1 MDVHQFNAMAS
12 HDAAELVRP
21 CLDIPRWVDAVTGG
35 RPYADAEAVL
45 AGAEQAADPF
55 TTAEVDQALAHH
67 PRIGERAAGASAEA
81 ALSRGEQSGLRTDDD
96 IAARLLEGNRRYE
109 QRFGRVF
116 LIRAAG
122 RTSEEILHQLT
133 ARLGNDDD
141 TEREV
146 VADQLRQIAVLRLRN
161 LFDEEG

>member
-81 ALSRGEQSGLRTDDD
+81 ALSRGEQSALGDADAVVR
-96 IAARLLEGNRRYE
+96 AELERANLDYQ
-109 QRFGRVF
+109 QRFGHVF

-122 RTSEEILHQLT
+122 RSLPEILAE
-133 ARLGNDDD
+133 ARRRMTNTPEDAR
-141 TEREV
+141 REV
-146 VADQLRQIAVLRLRN
+146 AEQLRQIAVLRL
-161 LFDEEG
+161 EGMLS